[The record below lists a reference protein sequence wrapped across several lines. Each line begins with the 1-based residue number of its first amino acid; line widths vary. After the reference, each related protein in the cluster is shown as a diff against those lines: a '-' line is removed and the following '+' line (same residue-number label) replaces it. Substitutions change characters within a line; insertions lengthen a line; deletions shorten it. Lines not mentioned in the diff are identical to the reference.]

1 MRRGGC
7 CRRLAG
13 AEQGPQACR
22 EQGGDLLV
30 AELKPVPGSPGG
42 EHQEY
47 AQQADYLG
55 VGVDLVAQLADCLAE
70 GPGQQAAAISRVVI
84 TAMPCWAARDRN
96 ARRMRSWV
104 SALPTG
110 QAPAPAAGAT
120 TISVAATGR
129 TASAAAPGPLGC
141 REPGRSRTWPV
152 RPAWWRR
159 CAAPA
164 RPRPLLDL
172 HHHRRDQRCQP
183 LFARVTFGHIRLDF
197 WPYTAWRLAAG
208 WRYPARDCDGRES
221 RLT

>member
-1 MRRGGC
+1 M
-7 CRRLAG
+7 
-13 AEQGPQACR
+13 
-22 EQGGDLLV
+22 LV

-152 RPAWWRR
+152 RPPGGGAVQHRQDRAR
-159 CAAPA
+159 CWISTTTAETSAAS
-164 RPRPLLDL
+164 
-172 HHHRRDQRCQP
+172 RCSP
-183 LFARVTFGHIRLDF
+183 G
-197 WPYTAWRLAAG
+197 
-208 WRYPARDCDGRES
+208 
-221 RLT
+221 